1 MTDQI
6 NGFHFLKIR
15 KSIYIFA
22 AMAKA
27 KRVRRYIQYG
37 FIYWLVRL
45 LIAISLSLPR
55 KTWLSL
61 CGSLGSLAYYVA
73 GETRKLTL
81 RHLSM
86 AFPAKSSVEIKQLG
100 KRTFKMLGKNGGD
113 ILRSSR
119 AVKSLPDLEKFLI
132 TDGLENYEVAHKKG
146 KGVIFLTCHL
156 GAFDMQI
163 TNMAMRGLNPNIIG
177 TPLKDPRLN
186 KLLWEYRNAHGALP
200 IARGKETFK
209 LIKVLKSAG
218 SVALLIDQDTKVK
231 SVFVDFFGMKAA
243 TPAGATVLALKT
255 GAAVVP
261 TYIHLGEDGLQH
273 MFILPEI
280 PMTIT
285 GDEDKDIVFNTQIL
299 TNFIE
304 ETIRKYPDQ
313 WVWMHERWKTKA

>member
-1 MTDQI
+1 
-6 NGFHFLKIR
+6 
-15 KSIYIFA
+15 
-22 AMAKA
+22 MANA

-37 FIYWLVRL
+37 IVYWFVRL
-45 LIAISLSLPR
+45 LIAISMSIPR
-55 KTWLSL
+55 KTWLKICGAL
-61 CGSLGSLAYYVA
+61 GSLGYYV
-73 GETRKLTL
+73 GVKTRKLTI
-81 RHLSM
+81 RHLAM
-86 AFPAKSSVEIKQLG
+86 AFPTKSPSEIKALAKS
-100 KRTFKMLGKNGGD
+100 TFKMLGKNAGD

-119 AVKSLPDLEKFLI
+119 SVKSLQDLEKFLV
-132 TDGLENYEVAHKKG
+132 TDGLENYELAHKKG

-163 TNMAMRGLNPNIIG
+163 TNMAMRGLDPNIIG

-186 KLLWEYRNAHGALP
+186 ELLWEYRNAHGAIP

-209 LIKVLKSAG
+209 LIKVLLSGG

-231 SVFVDFFGMKAA
+231 SVFVDFFGRKAS

-255 GAAVVP
+255 GAAVIP

-273 MFILPEI
+273 MYILPEI

-285 GDEDKDIVFNTQIL
+285 GDEEKDIVFNTQVL

-313 WVWMHERWKTKA
+313 WVWMHERWKTQE